1 MDKATLIGAFFAMF
15 TLIGGMILK
24 HADPM
29 MLISPAALVIIFV
42 GTFACIFIGFPMSEI
57 KKVPTLLKITFK
69 QEKTVSEQELL
80 PKFIEWARI
89 VRKEGIIGLEQE
101 AKEIDV
107 PLLKKG
113 FDMILEGQDSKEVQE
128 MLELDLEATSERH
141 AGYAQIFTQAGAYAP
156 TLGVLGAVMGL
167 ISALGNL
174 SDINAVGQN
183 ISAAFMATIWG
194 IFSGY
199 VMWAPIAQNLKRKS
213 AREIQVGYFIIK
225 GIVSLQEDAS
235 PIVMERKLTPFI
247 PVSEQKETPKGT
259 DGGENNG

>member
-1 MDKATLIGAFFAMF
+1 MDKATLIGAGLAMF

-24 HADPM
+24 HADPT

-57 KKVPTLLKITFK
+57 KKVPKLLKIAFTEQK
-69 QEKTVSEQELL
+69 TTTEKELL
-80 PKFIEWARI
+80 PLFIEWARI
-89 VRKEGIIGLEQE
+89 VRKEGIIGLEE
-101 AKEIDV
+101 ASKEIDV

-113 FDMILEGQDSKEVQE
+113 FDMILEGQDSKDVEE

-141 AGYAQIFTQAGAYAP
+141 AGFSQIFTQAGGYAP

-174 SDINAVGQN
+174 SDINAVGHN

-199 VMWAPIAQNLKRKS
+199 VMWLPIAQKLKRKS
-213 AREIQVGYFIIK
+213 AREIQVGHFIIK
-225 GIVSLQEDAS
+225 GIVCLQEDAS

-247 PVSEQKETPKGT
+247 PVSEQKEALKGT